1 MQNMN
6 PKVDEMYK
14 GLISIV
20 IIYSVKEQKE
30 LKEREDNLSTQLKV
44 CERKFVV
51 DGSPIMVR
59 NILIE
64 ILPMSRF
71 GTILSTQ
78 YKQSHKTWLYYFVLL
93 QKLKVS
99 Y

>member
-1 MQNMN
+1 MN

-20 IIYSVKEQKE
+20 FIYSVKEQKDLVE
-30 LKEREDNLSTQLKV
+30 KVDNLSTQLKV

-51 DGSPIMVR
+51 DGSPKVVR
-59 NILIE
+59 NILNE
-64 ILPMSRF
+64 MLPMSRY

-78 YKQSHKTWLYYFVLL
+78 Y
-93 QKLKVS
+93 
-99 Y
+99 